1 MKIGAREYWGTKL
14 SSDLRDEEVPAGKFR
29 EITFPCGSV
38 VAPLRWAL
46 NGSWVRI
53 VEVACEG
60 WKPSD
65 PYFARV
71 GAAWSEA
78 AVASRRAKAMRSFK
92 IFFMRMVSLV
102 MGPPD
107 SLIRRRL
114 MFGYKKRGEFIIPLS

>member
-14 SSDLRDEEVPAGKFR
+14 SSDLRDEEAPAGKFR
-29 EITFPCGSV
+29 EIAFSCGSV

-71 GAAWSEA
+71 DRWLGFTAPRLECGG
-78 AVASRRAKAMRSFK
+78 
-92 IFFMRMVSLV
+92 SLCA
-102 MGPPD
+102 GKG
-107 SLIRRRL
+107 LCW
-114 MFGYKKRGEFIIPLS
+114 